1 MANLPSPNSDL
12 DALRRRLRDYE
23 LSLDRAQRKRLGQF
37 FTGARASSLLA
48 ALSVT
53 GQERAVV
60 DPMAGHGDLLDAV
73 ATRAMLRG
81 QHLELIG
88 AEIDGP
94 TATLAAERLRLCAA
108 KGLHTADVLHC
119 DAFSPGLWAGERGVA
134 SFDLVIAN
142 PPYVR
147 YQSHSAARVHASGT
161 PTARDVRAAL
171 HALVCTVP
179 DRDERPIWAALID
192 GYSGLADLSVPS
204 WLLCALLVRPAGTL
218 ALVVPK
224 TWMNREYATIIQY
237 LQLRFFEPLIIIEE
251 HGVGWFEDALV
262 PTTLVVSRRRLPS
275 DAIVPLGSRDTR
287 DATTA
292 IVAIRPSAGDSRSLV
307 GRAFPGPDPDAAF
320 ADWIRG
326 TDASDEGPLT
336 LRRIPDSDQRE
347 AVIGR
352 SRHEPWF
359 IAAGEPSA
367 ARLRSSDPPAPTTPA
382 ALQHLCGPTR
392 PVALTTL
399 ERIGY
404 AVGQGLRTGC
414 NPFFYVDVVPSAS
427 GELQTV
433 RVNAALG
440 GGLLAVPAELLH
452 PVVRRQND
460 VPGFV
465 VDLTQLLGRVLVL
478 DGWATPEDATTDL
491 KVLPDDLAAYVR
503 RAATTAIGPADRRVL
518 IPDLS
523 AVRTNERRQP
533 TSGTLF
539 GREGARRFWYTLPEF
554 SARHQPVLA
563 VPRVNAGTPF
573 FFLNTR
579 TPTLIDAN
587 FCTIHGRSESLPPLA
602 LLVLLNSTWVRAC
615 AECVGTPMGGGALK
629 FEATQLR
636 DIPLPHLSAEAT
648 SRLAEIGR
656 QLTTLT
662 QARGD
667 DWLSAADAVVLR
679 ELFLQT
685 EAIGSLRDRLVALV
699 ADRREQRRRVTKE
712 AVL

>member
-1 MANLPSPNSDL
+1 MANLSSPNSDL
-12 DALRRRLRDYE
+12 DAVRRRLRDYE
-23 LSLDRAQRKRLGQF
+23 LSLDRAKRKRLGQF

-73 ATRAMLRG
+73 ATRATLRG
-81 QHLELIG
+81 QHVALIG

-94 TATLAAERLRLCAA
+94 TATLAAERLRLCAT
-108 KGLHTADVLHC
+108 HTADVLHS
-119 DAFSPGLWAGERGVA
+119 DAFAPGLWAGERGVA
-134 SFDLVIAN
+134 KFDLVIAN

-147 YQSHSAARVHASGT
+147 YQSHSAAREHASGT
-161 PTARDVRAAL
+161 PTAKDVRAAL
-171 HALVCTVP
+171 RALACTVP
-179 DRDERPIWAALID
+179 DRDERRVWAALID

-224 TWMNREYATIIQY
+224 TWMNREYAAIIQY

-262 PTTLVVSRRRLPS
+262 PTTLVVSRRRMPP

-292 IVAIRPSAGDSRSLV
+292 LVAIRPSAGDSRSLV
-307 GRAFPGPDPDAAF
+307 GRAFPGADPDAAF

-326 TDASDEGPLT
+326 TDASDSGLLT
-336 LRRIPDSDQRE
+336 LRRIPESDQKE
-347 AVIGR
+347 AVIRR

-359 IAAGEPSA
+359 IAAGELSA
-367 ARLRSSDPPAPTTPA
+367 ARLRSSGLPAPTTPA
-382 ALQHLCGPTR
+382 ALQNLCGPLR

-399 ERIGY
+399 ERLGY
-404 AVGQGLRTGC
+404 DVGQGLRTGC
-414 NPFFYVDVVPSAS
+414 NPFFYVDAVPSESAD
-427 GELQTV
+427 LQTV

-440 GGLLAVPAELLH
+440 GGLLPVPAELLH
-452 PVVRRQND
+452 PVVRRQSD
-460 VPGFV
+460 VPGFA
-465 VDLTQLLGRVLVL
+465 VDPTQLLGRVLVL
-478 DGWATPEDATTDL
+478 EGWASPEDATAGL
-491 KVLPDDLAAYVR
+491 KAIPDDLASYVR
-503 RAATTAIGPADRRVL
+503 RAATTAIGPADRRVR

-523 AVRTNERRQP
+523 AVRTNDRPQP

-539 GREGARRFWYTLPEF
+539 GRAGARRFWYTLPEF
-554 SARHQPVLA
+554 AARHRPVLA

-579 TPTLIDAN
+579 PPTLTDAN
-587 FCTIHGRSESLPPLA
+587 FCTIYGHSESLPPLA
-602 LLVLLNSTWVRAC
+602 LLVLLNSTWARAC
-615 AECVGTPMGGGALK
+615 AECIGTPMGGGALK

-636 DIPLPHLSAEAT
+636 ELPLPLLSAEAT

-656 QLTTLT
+656 RLT
-662 QARGD
+662 QMTRARGD
-667 DWLSAADAVVLR
+667 DWLPAADAVVLR
-679 ELFLQT
+679 ELFPHT
-685 EAIGSLRDRLVALV
+685 EAIDSLRDGLTALV
-699 ADRREQRRRVTKE
+699 ADRRDQRRRVTKE